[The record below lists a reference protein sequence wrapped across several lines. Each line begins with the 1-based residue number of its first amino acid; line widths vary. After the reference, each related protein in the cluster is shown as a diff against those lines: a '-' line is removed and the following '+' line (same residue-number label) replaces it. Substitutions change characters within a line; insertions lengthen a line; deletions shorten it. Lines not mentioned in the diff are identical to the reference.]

1 MIEDIKKILD
11 VSVNAPSGSNSQP
24 WSFKIN
30 GNKLYVYAHP
40 EKDHPILNFHN
51 RGTWIAHGALIENII
66 IVSRAHGYR
75 TKITIFPDH
84 NLNNLTAQIEFEKSE
99 VINEPLYPA
108 VSLRATNRKFYDQT
122 PLTQNQKQ
130 EFLKTIA
137 EIGERV
143 TFKLIEEPDQ
153 LKVLG
158 RAVSVN
164 EIVMFENKKLHHLF
178 VKELVWNEKELSKRA
193 DGLYVKTMELK
204 PPQEKALRLFKFWP
218 VMSLL
223 NKVGVA
229 RAVAKDNAK
238 NYASCAAMGL
248 ITVDNK
254 DGAFINAGRLIER
267 LWLKATTMGLSFHLI
282 TGIFFFWQRMQIDG
296 SNIFSPKHIKMI
308 QEAYKSVVDI
318 YGIANNEIIA
328 GLVRIGRGGEP
339 TARSP
344 KKPPV
349 IESNN

>member
-1 MIEDIKKILD
+1 MFEDIKKILNIAI
-11 VSVNAPSGSNSQP
+11 NAPSGSNSQP
-24 WSFKIN
+24 WSFKIT

-75 TKITIFPDH
+75 TKVTVFPDH
-84 NLNNLTAQIEFEKSE
+84 NLNNVTAQVEFEKSE
-99 VINEPLYPA
+99 VINETLYPA
-108 VSLRATNRKFYDQT
+108 VSLRATNRKFFDQT
-122 PLTQNQKQ
+122 PLTHNQRQ
-130 EFLKTIA
+130 EFLKTVA
-137 EIGERV
+137 EVGERV
-143 TFKLIEEPDQ
+143 NFKLIEERDQ
-153 LKVLG
+153 LKALG
-158 RAVSVN
+158 QAVSVN
-164 EIVMFENKKLHHLF
+164 EIVMFENKKLHQLF
-178 VKELVWNEKELSKRA
+178 VKELVWDEKELAERGS
-193 DGLYVKTMELK
+193 GLYVKTMELK

-248 ITVDNK
+248 ITVDNR
-254 DGAFINAGRLIER
+254 DEAFITAGRLIER
-267 LWLKATTMGLSFHLI
+267 LWLKATAMGLSLHLI
-282 TGIFFFWQRMQIDG
+282 TGIFFFWQRMQAGDD
-296 SNIFSPKHIKMI
+296 IFSPTHIKMI
-308 QEAYKSVVDI
+308 RDAYQSVVDI
-318 YGIANNEIIA
+318 YKLPENEVIA

-349 IESNN
+349 IELVN